1 VNWLQAND
9 FAAWRS
15 DRVNERILIDKGVLA
30 ENPSQIGNDNF
41 NTESYLQ
48 GQYEG
53 AAGKRPMKDLNPAG
67 SGTRK
72 VQMED
77 GIMLPS
83 YRLPT
88 EAEWEYAAV
97 AAIGNQPANGEERI
111 TDRRIYPWNGT
122 STRYPKVG
130 NWQGEFL
137 ANFKRGRGDNMGIA
151 GKLNDNADV
160 TAPVKSFMPN
170 DYGLFNMSGNVSEW
184 VMDVYRPMTSTDMND
199 FRSFRGNQ
207 FKTKI
212 TDADGKPVEKDSL
225 GRISYRMATKEE
237 SQNRRNYRDG
247 EVRNYVDGDEV
258 SNVDYKFGNSSLVND
273 EARVYKGG
281 SWKDRAY
288 FIAPGSRRYL
298 DQALSTDDIGFR
310 CTMDRLGSPAGNEF
324 KGGNHYKETG
334 KRKYRGK

>member
-1 VNWLQAND
+1 MIT
-9 FAAWRS
+9 S
-15 DRVNERILIDKGVLA
+15 ILKHI
-30 ENPSQIGNDNF
+30 
-41 NTESYLQ
+41 LQ

-88 EAEWEYAAV
+88 EAEWEYAAI
-97 AAIGNQPANGEERI
+97 AAIGNQPATGEERV

-122 STRYPKVG
+122 STRYPKAG

-151 GKLNDNADV
+151 GKLNDNADI
-160 TAPVKSFMPN
+160 TAPVKSFIPN
-170 DYGLFNMSGNVSEW
+170 DYGLFNMAGNVSEW

-199 FRSFRGNQ
+199 FRSYRGNQ
-207 FKTKI
+207 FKTKV

-225 GRISYRMATKEE
+225 GKISYRMVTKEE

-247 EVRNYVDGDEV
+247 EVRNYIDGDEV
-258 SNVDYKFGNSSLVND
+258 SNVDYKFATSSLVND
-273 EARVYKGG
+273 DARVYKGG

-334 KRKYRGK
+334 ARKYRGK